1 MSKGLSREEAEKL
14 IPYGQEDYLT
24 IEQLR
29 IKFDNPDLG
38 KKYPEWLQK
47 EDHMKMCFK
56 TAKDVWNSRDF
67 GWFCTPEEL
76 ATKLYIWSSIRLNK
90 FNSYPHLKTG
100 LMNATKNIL
109 RDEVTKET
117 MKIKDEYLTEEEFKE
132 RHSTTWNKKR
142 YDDGTYISS
151 SLDQC
156 AFMEHNSDGRETLH
170 SRIPDSIE
178 AEEEQRSVIN
188 QIRSIR
194 NKQVKQ
200 FLIVGGF
207 LLANISELEVDFQDI
222 IDNSDVDTA
231 KGLKDLYT
239 RTIQYEEMMLKHKY
253 DGTPID
259 KDIKKIVPKD
269 IVSVIGTKSFGDIKS
284 TGEVISQIRQYLVNT
299 SFCNMGFNHN

>member
-222 IDNSDVDTA
+222 INNSDVDTA

-239 RTIQYEEMMLKHKY
+239 KTIQYEEMMLKHRY

-259 KDIKKIVPKD
+259 KNIKKIVPKD

-284 TGEVISQIRQYLVNT
+284 TSEVISQIKEYLVNT